1 MNVKQAL
8 GKNWRYLFFIAATMI
23 LFWALFTWRM
33 ALLPFMIG
41 LLLAYLL
48 LPVVRWIEELLP
60 FSDKWEKA
68 RRPVSAFIV
77 IIVFLGL
84 VALIIFAI
92 ISDIVRDSTALLNN
106 ASQIITNFGDR
117 FTTWSKEIREHLPP
131 NLQSELD
138 TIIKDAGNGF
148 TNSITGFVGGGGS
161 VFSRITSSFGLI
173 LGFAAMPLFVFY
185 ILKDFEHIQDNIYSA
200 LPPVVAGHTRNIVNI
215 IDRVLGQYLRAQ
227 VVLGIIVAVAT
238 YFVLSLLK
246 VPYALPLAFFNG
258 LFAIIPSIGP
268 IIGGIIIMLVVLSEA
283 AAKAIPVLILIIAI
297 ELIKTLFLVPKVT
310 ADRLHLHASLVITL
324 LVLGA
329 YFWGVWGVIFVVPVV
344 ATLVEVFNYVRAVS
358 RNELTG
364 EQSRILKAG
373 GRTEFL
379 RAKKR

>member
-1 MNVKQAL
+1 
-8 GKNWRYLFFIAATMI
+8 
-23 LFWALFTWRM
+23 
-33 ALLPFMIG
+33 
-41 LLLAYLL
+41 
-48 LPVVRWIEELLP
+48 
-60 FSDKWEKA
+60 
-68 RRPVSAFIV
+68 
-77 IIVFLGL
+77 
-84 VALIIFAI
+84 
-92 ISDIVRDSTALLNN
+92 LNN

-185 ILKDFEHIQDNIYSA
+185 ILKDFEHIQGNIYSA

-283 AAKAIPVLILIIAI
+283 AAKAIPVLILII
-297 ELIKTLFLVPKVT
+297 
-310 ADRLHLHASLVITL
+310 
-324 LVLGA
+324 
-329 YFWGVWGVIFVVPVV
+329 VWGVIFVVPVV